1 MLPAVVLGVLTVWL
15 GYEALRRPLRR
26 APRLVAAAVYVAPLS
41 FFVYVTQQP
50 QLRAVMLVLDK
61 YFTGLPEVVDYLLAP
76 LVTLTCSLLVAL
88 AWRRLSPRTFR
99 VVSGGRAGRRAGT
112 RAARPVP
119 AAGRPEQ
126 AGTPAAGAA
135 ATFEPAAAGRN
146 AVS

>member
-1 MLPAVVLGVLTVWL
+1 M
-15 GYEALRRPLRR
+15 
-26 APRLVAAAVYVAPLS
+26 
-41 FFVYVTQQP
+41 YVTQQP
-50 QLRAVMLVLDK
+50 QLRAVMLVLDQ

-76 LVTLTCSLLVAL
+76 LATLACSLLVAL

-99 VVSGGRAGRRAGT
+99 VVSGGRAGGRPGARAGRRA
-112 RAARPVP
+112 R

-135 ATFEPAAAGRN
+135 ATFEPASAGRN